1 MKKTKLVYVLLSFIW
16 SISGSAWSA
25 EECDRPSKNNSDREK
40 TLQSIVQHLDKIPD
54 IAQQEQDKVIQE
66 KKMEEALELLMQDV
80 KQAWLK
86 NIYKKEAL
94 KRFSDPLRKDYIKA
108 KQDCDVIKE
117 KFKEVR
123 QKAMQ
128 AKQGLEEAEEIHEQ
142 LIADYKQAQANFER
156 AQKLLPNAQEYRVKL
171 EQEIEQAMQNNA
183 RNLCKLQALEENVLK
198 AREDIEKAKQYMLTQ
213 QQRLTEWLCEKT
225 LFLLSKEFVSS
236 EQEKKDFEQAKKDSI
251 QREESF
257 QKEEQDYNKTVA
269 ALEQLAKD
277 FAEITKNSRPNNQ
290 RLEQLQ
296 EHSLKNKVNIAR
308 MIQALKE
315 SPLQCDEIK
324 CLCRQVERDIVEK
337 KKNYDLLHQD
347 FRQEKERYERAI
359 EIFEQAIQNHEKAN
373 ITKRER
379 TELVLKP
386 KDPCEISDKTEDIVH
401 FLQSRTFGNFVRECP
416 VSPIT
421 DASAHSNNFSDS
433 DLEMRMQDF
442 YIPATHCDIQVF
454 SQSACQLPLEQ
465 WASPDLRAHVIKEI
479 CAEWSEIFNNPGMST
494 QEYIH
499 TISRDFYSFF
509 STYHTNPIPPSHP
522 DFDVINTVVGSS
534 CRFLE
539 ENQNIALPLWAYDI
553 KDIPNNHEYCIVVTA
568 FGCNRP
574 LVIKDSSLPGYFGVL
589 GLQKI
594 PAQNKAVWEK
604 SLKEYKTLP

>member
-1 MKKTKLVYVLLSFIW
+1 MKKTKLVYVLLSVIW

-25 EECDRPSKNNSDREK
+25 EEYDRPSKNNSDREK

-54 IAQQEQDKVIQE
+54 IGQQEQDKVIQE

-80 KQAWLK
+80 KQTWLK

-94 KRFSDPLRKDYIKA
+94 KRFSDPLRQNYIKA
-108 KQDCDVIKE
+108 GQDCNVIKE

-123 QKAMQ
+123 QKAIQ
-128 AKQGLEEAEEIHEQ
+128 AKQGLEEAEGIREQ
-142 LIADYKQAQANFER
+142 LIADYKRSHEGFEQ
-156 AQKLLPNAQEYRVKL
+156 AQKLLPSAQEYQVKL

-183 RNLCKLQALEENVLK
+183 KNICRLK
-198 AREDIEKAKQYMLTQ
+198 ALKENAIKAKENMRKAEQCILTQNKRRTEWFYEKA
-213 QQRLTEWLCEKT
+213 
-225 LFLLSKEFVSS
+225 LFILEKEFVSA
-236 EQEKKDFEQAKKDSI
+236 EQEKKDFEQAEKDAI
-251 QREESF
+251 QIQESF
-257 QKEEQDYNKTVA
+257 QKEKQDCDEALA
-269 ALEQLAKD
+269 AWEQLEKD
-277 FAEITKNSRPNNQ
+277 FAEINKDSQPNTQ

-296 EHSLKNKVNIAR
+296 EHSLKNKVNIER
-308 MIQALKE
+308 MIKALKE
-315 SPLQCDEIK
+315 NPGQCDEIK

-337 KKNYDLLHQD
+337 KKNYDLLYRD

-359 EIFEQAIQNHEKAN
+359 EIFEKAIENHEKAN
-373 ITKRER
+373 ITKKES

-509 STYHTNPIPPSHP
+509 STYHTNPIPASHP